1 MVEFSNHYTHFLKTV
16 TEHGKDIVLQ
26 AIMVDHNIHPVAS
39 EVTAVLIRDTATKTN
54 HHFSWKHGDA
64 VTNVTKERF
73 CQDLSALPNRKWV
86 FDKKSFVQALPISRL
101 LDVNLYRLLDSGML
115 IDQSKFETLAHRII
129 YRTLSDTK
137 GLNNVVPILKH
148 QEMFDAMCEDF
159 HPGELDEGYLKENDI
174 IIETLAQLESNGIH
188 VTEECFRKHFAANI
202 PRPNTVFSQ
211 YNIYTAT
218 GRPSNHFGNVNYAAL
233 NKDNGVRKCFTS
245 RFGKDGKMVLIDY
258 SAFHPRI
265 ICHLIKFPLS
275 IDVDIYKY
283 LGEIYFGR
291 KELGDYELNETKKLT
306 FRQLYG
312 GVEEQFEHIK
322 YFAKLKSFIDENW
335 KEFQKTG
342 RVLTPVFKRKI
353 TDKHVLDPNPS
364 KLFNYILQ
372 ATETEIAI
380 PALEAVNGYLLTK
393 KSKAVLY
400 TYDSILFDFHK
411 DDGSAV
417 LNDVMT
423 IMKMGERFPIKVYL
437 GESYDSVSQIYP

>member
-1 MVEFSNHYTHFLKTV
+1 MVESSNHYTQFLKSV
-16 TEHGKDIVLQ
+16 KEHGKDLVLQ
-26 AIMVDHNIHPVAS
+26 AVFLDCNVHPVANDI
-39 EVTAVLIRDTATKTN
+39 VAVLIRDVSTKTTY
-54 HHFSWKHGDA
+54 HFSWKHPDA
-64 VTNVTKERF
+64 VVFVTKERF
-73 CQDLSALPNRKWV
+73 VQDLSALPNRKWV
-86 FDKKSFVQALPISRL
+86 FDKKSFIQVLPITNL
-101 LDVNLYRLLDSGML
+101 LDVDLYQLLNEGTTVDAA
-115 IDQSKFETLAHRII
+115 KCETLAHRII
-129 YRTLSDTK
+129 YRTLNGSN
-137 GLNNVVPILKH
+137 GLNNIVPILKH
-148 QEMFDAMCEDF
+148 QEMFDCMCDQF
-159 HPGELDEGYLKENDI
+159 HSGETDVGYLKENEI
-174 IIETLAQLESNGIH
+174 IIETLAHLEQNGIH
-188 VTEECFRKHFAANI
+188 IEDAIFSKHFTARI
-202 PRPNTVFSQ
+202 PRPHTVFSQ

-218 GRPSNHFGNVNYAAL
+218 GRPSNHYDNVNYAAL
-233 NKDNGVRKCFTS
+233 NKDNGVRKSFTS

-283 LGEIYFGR
+283 LGEMYFGR
-291 KELGDYELNETKKLT
+291 TNLGSYELDETKKMT

-322 YFAKLKSFIDENW
+322 YFARLKSFIEANW

-353 TDKHVLDPNPS
+353 TDQHVLDPNPS

-380 PALEAVNGYLLTK
+380 PALHAVNQYLLTK

-411 DDGSAV
+411 DDGSTV
-417 LNDVMT
+417 LHDVMT
-423 IMKMGERFPIKVYL
+423 IMKMGDRFPIKVYL

>member
-1 MVEFSNHYTHFLKTV
+1 MVEHSNHYTNFLKTV
-16 TEHGKDIVLQ
+16 TEHGKDLVLFVV
-26 AIMVDHNIHPVAS
+26 MLDHDVHPVAS
-39 EVTAVLIRDTATKTN
+39 EVTAVLIRDTATKIT
-54 HHFSWKHGDA
+54 HHFSWKHGDE
-64 VTNVTKERF
+64 VVNITKDRF
-73 CQDLSALPNRKWV
+73 CQDLSALKNRKWV
-86 FDKKSFVQALPISRL
+86 FDKKSFIQTLPITNL
-101 LDVNLYRLLDSGML
+101 LDVNLYKLLDDGTT
-115 IDQSKFETLAHRII
+115 IDESKFETLAHRII
-129 YRTLSDTK
+129 YRTLSGTK

-148 QEMFDAMCEDF
+148 QETFDAMCDEF
-159 HPGELDEGYLKENDI
+159 RPGELDDGYLKENDV
-174 IIETLAQLESNGIH
+174 IIETLATLEKNGIH
-188 VTEECFRKHFAANI
+188 IDTDIFSKYFAARI
-202 PRPNTVFSQ
+202 PLPNTVFSQ

-218 GRPSNHFGNVNYAAL
+218 GRPSNHFDNVNYAAL
-233 NKDNGVRKCFTS
+233 NKDNGVRQSFTS
-245 RFGKDGKMVLIDY
+245 RFGKLGKMVLVDY

-275 IDVDIYKY
+275 IDVDIYNY
-283 LGEIYFGR
+283 LGEMYFGR
-291 KELGDYELNETKKLT
+291 TKLGSYELDETKKMT

-322 YFAKLKSFIDENW
+322 YFARLKSFIDTNW

-380 PALEAVNGYLLTK
+380 PALAAVNKYLTAK

-411 DDGSAV
+411 DDGSPV
-417 LNDVMT
+417 LNDLMT
-423 IMKMGERFPIKVYL
+423 IMKMNDRFPIKVYL
-437 GESYDSVSQIYP
+437 GENYDSVSQIYP